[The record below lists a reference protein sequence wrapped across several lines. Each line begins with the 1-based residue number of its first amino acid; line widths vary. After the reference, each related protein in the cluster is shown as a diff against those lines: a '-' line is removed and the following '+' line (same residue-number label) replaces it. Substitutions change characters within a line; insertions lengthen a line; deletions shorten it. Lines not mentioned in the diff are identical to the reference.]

1 VDDRTPAAEPA
12 APPSLQAHALDHLRY
27 IRETMER
34 ASAFTDIPGWGTV
47 AVGLTALGA
56 AFVASR
62 AATFNGWLRVWLAE
76 AVLAVGVG
84 LLAMLRKSSRAGT
97 SLLANPG
104 RRFAL
109 SLAPPLAAGAAV
121 TGALYA
127 ARLQGPIPGVW
138 LLLYGTGV
146 TTAGAFSVPVVPV
159 MGFCF
164 MGLGTAAL
172 FLPASWGN
180 ALLAL
185 GFGGLHIVFGTVI
198 ARRHGG

>member
-1 VDDRTPAAEPA
+1 VDSRPPAPEPA
-12 APPSLQAHALDHLRY
+12 PPPSLQAHALEHLRF

-34 ASAFTDIPGWGTV
+34 ASAFTDVPGWGTV
-47 AVGLTALGA
+47 AVGATALGA
-56 AFVASR
+56 ALAASR
-62 AATFNGWLRVWLAE
+62 TATFNGWLRVWLTE
-76 AVLAVGVG
+76 AALASGIG
-84 LLAMLRKSSRAGT
+84 LLAMVRKSRRAGT

-127 ARLQGPIPGVW
+127 ARLPGPVPGVW

-164 MGLGTAAL
+164 MALGTAAL
-172 FLPASWGN
+172 FLPAAWGN

-185 GFGGLHIVFGTVI
+185 GFGGFHILFGAVI
-198 ARRHGG
+198 ARRYGG